1 MAIPLTTAKLNEVLN
16 HSNVTKAMYLGAF
29 PSCIKPQ
36 TRKKKYSFILNTDD
50 HYETGQHWCAFMV
63 NRRKIL
69 FFDSL
74 GREPWDPS
82 FPTHFQN
89 IVDDYDHVEYTQA
102 RLQNW
107 TSKTCGYFCIHF
119 IYVLSLGLDY
129 KYFLNEYSNSFLEND
144 NVVLEFYNS
153 IYY

>member
-1 MAIPLTTAKLNEVLN
+1 MSIPLTTAKLNEVLN
-16 HSNVTKAMYLGAF
+16 RSNVTKSMYLGAF

-36 TRKKKYSFILNTDD
+36 TRRKKYSFILNTDD
-50 HYETGQHWCAFMV
+50 HYETGQHWCAFMA
-63 NRRKIL
+63 NGQKIS

-89 IVDDYDHVEYTQA
+89 IVDDYDQVEYTQA

-119 IYVLSLGLDY
+119 IYILSLGLDY

-144 NVVLEFYNS
+144 SVVLDFYNS
-153 IYY
+153 ICY